1 VLLVNSPSGIGI
13 DISLGAL
20 PFEALVIQRATNFEF
35 APGLELRTCS
45 AKDLIVMKLF
55 ASRAID
61 NRDAEGIAV
70 RHDKTPDWHYVEEQL
85 VPLAEAKEDPE
96 ILRQFARVRGLSATL

>member
-1 VLLVNSPSGIGI
+1 
-13 DISLGAL
+13 
-20 PFEALVIQRATNFEF
+20 
-35 APGLELRTCS
+35 
-45 AKDLIVMKLF
+45 
-55 ASRAID
+55 
-61 NRDAEGIAV
+61 V